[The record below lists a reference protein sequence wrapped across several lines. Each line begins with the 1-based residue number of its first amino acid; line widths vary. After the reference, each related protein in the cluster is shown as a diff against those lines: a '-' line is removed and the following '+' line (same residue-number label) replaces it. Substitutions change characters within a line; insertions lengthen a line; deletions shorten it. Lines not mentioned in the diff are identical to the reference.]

1 MVKRVGVN
9 MDIKFSSIDE
19 LKKRLTPALRNRV
32 RSLKRNNVIMTEDEL
47 WNYFVR
53 TYWKSSLGLS
63 LYQMVDDILNREIK
77 HDEVI

>member
-1 MVKRVGVN
+1 